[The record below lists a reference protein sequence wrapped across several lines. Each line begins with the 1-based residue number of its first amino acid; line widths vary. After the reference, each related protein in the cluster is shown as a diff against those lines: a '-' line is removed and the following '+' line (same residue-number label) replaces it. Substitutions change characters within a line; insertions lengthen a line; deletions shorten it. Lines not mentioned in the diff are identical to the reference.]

1 MSPVRTCVESHH
13 SRHISC
19 SVIGFLVFICCSHST
34 YQRSVSTHRL
44 TFNGSH
50 SKTNKATIG
59 WHNPKYT
66 SLCRNYLHW
75 CETTHLLIK
84 RLNTLKCQ
92 MSNCQPKND
101 IILANK
107 ETRYTILANQGA
119 IQYWP
124 TRSSTILTNQGT
136 TILTNKG
143 NIQFW
148 PSKELYNCCIVPL
161 SGVARGDFS
170 WLRINVALPEQPP
183 QSVQARVFNFPYK
196 YIKILTSAGIE
207 SMTHN
212 MDNSYP
218 MNSLLLSKN

>member
-1 MSPVRTCVESHH
+1 MACVTICSIEGIMSPVRTCVESHH

-107 ETRYTILANQGA
+107 ETRYTILA
-119 IQYWP
+119 IS
-124 TRSSTILTNQGT
+124 RSYTILAN
-136 TILTNKG
+136 
-143 NIQFW
+143 
-148 PSKELYNCCIVPL
+148 KELYN
-161 SGVARGDFS
+161 SDQQR
-170 WLRINVALPEQPP
+170 N
-183 QSVQARVFNFPYK
+183 YT
-196 YIKILTSAGIE
+196 ILAKQGTI
-207 SMTHN
+207 
-212 MDNSYP
+212 
-218 MNSLLLSKN
+218 